1 MVGGEEWGGVTGE
14 GEENFVEHCGPGLCS
29 VNTQFKNMLVYVLG
43 GRSLWCPELVEEV
56 LS

>member
-14 GEENFVEHCGPGLCS
+14 GEENFVEHCGPGLRS

>member
-14 GEENFVEHCGPGLCS
+14 GEENFVEHCGSGLHS
-29 VNTQFKNMLVYVLG
+29 VNTQFKNILVYVLG
-43 GRSLWCPELVEEV
+43 GTSLSCSEFVEKV